1 MNNFF
6 DSYEADILSNFKI
19 FRAERKAEIEELLRQ
34 ETEKKQ
40 AKLERL
46 ALKKLEL
53 EQKAEDA
60 KRAAEEAKGGKPAGK
75 APAKAPPKGKGKDD
89 KP

>member
-34 ETEKKQ
+34 ETEKK
-40 AKLERL
+40 
-46 ALKKLEL
+46 
-53 EQKAEDA
+53 
-60 KRAAEEAKGGKPAGK
+60 
-75 APAKAPPKGKGKDD
+75 
-89 KP
+89 